1 LVEFEK
7 EIDMYLYR
15 WTIEKVDGFPKLNN
29 LEQVL
34 SVVGWELEVRDT
46 TDHSIH
52 YLRTE
57 TKLDTSAIDSENFIE
72 YLELSN
78 EQILQWVWDVV
89 GKEAMENKV
98 RQELDDL
105 RAPKEDQLT
114 SFGMPWKGSCCPDG
128 TGMPSPEPGA
138 E

>member
-1 LVEFEK
+1 
-7 EIDMYLYR
+7 MYLYR
-15 WTIEKVDGFPKLNN
+15 WSIERVEGFPKIND

-46 TDHSIH
+46 ADHSVH
-52 YLRTE
+52 YIRTE
-57 TKLDTSAIDSENFIE
+57 TKLDTSNIDPATFTD
-72 YLELSN
+72 YLELSD
-78 EQILQWVWDVV
+78 EQVLQWVWDIV
-89 GKEAMENKV
+89 GKETMENIA

-105 RAPKEDQLT
+105 RAPKEDQLI

-128 TGMPSPEPGA
+128 TGMPSPEAGA